1 MPEILLPGKGTV
13 KKIRKENEAMVEEKD
28 YYMRVV
34 HELVR
39 TLIRLVF
46 RKEIDK
52 DEEKMVPLEVLEQYK
67 KLTAMID
74 DGQINE
80 AENLLLDGMEVDS
93 GAYFELTLLFY
104 EKLNAKTDEFLEEHD
119 YSREEVLDGIKYV
132 VDFYGYGSLMD
143 AFVDENALK

>member
-1 MPEILLPGKGTV
+1 MPEILFPGKGAA

-93 GAYFELTLLFY
+93 RAYFELTLLFY

>member
-1 MPEILLPGKGTV
+1 
-13 KKIRKENEAMVEEKD
+13 MVEEKD

-52 DEEKMVPLEVLEQYK
+52 DEEKTVPLEVLEQYK

-80 AENLLLDGMEVDS
+80 AENLLLDGMEADS
-93 GAYFELTLLFY
+93 RAYFELTLLFY

>member
-1 MPEILLPGKGTV
+1 MPEILFPGKGAA

-52 DEEKMVPLEVLEQYK
+52 DEEKTVPLEVLEQYK

-93 GAYFELTLLFY
+93 RAYFELTLLFY

>member
-1 MPEILLPGKGTV
+1 
-13 KKIRKENEAMVEEKD
+13 MVEEKD

-52 DEEKMVPLEVLEQYK
+52 DEEKTVPLEVLEQYK

-93 GAYFELTLLFY
+93 RAYFELTLLFY

>member
-13 KKIRKENEAMVEEKD
+13 KKIRKENEAMVDEKD

-52 DEEKMVPLEVLEQYK
+52 DEEKTVPLEVLEQYK

-93 GAYFELTLLFY
+93 RAYFELTLLFY

>member
-1 MPEILLPGKGTV
+1 MPEILFPGKGAA

-46 RKEIDK
+46 RKDIDK
-52 DEEKMVPLEVLEQYK
+52 DEEKTVPLEVLEQYK

-93 GAYFELTLLFY
+93 RAYFELTLLFY

>member
-52 DEEKMVPLEVLEQYK
+52 DEEKTVPLEVLEQYK
-67 KLTAMID
+67 RLTDMID
-74 DGQINE
+74 EGQINE

-93 GAYFELTLLFY
+93 RAYFELTLLFY

>member
-46 RKEIDK
+46 RKDIDK
-52 DEEKMVPLEVLEQYK
+52 DEEKTVPLEVLEQYK
-67 KLTAMID
+67 RLTDMID

-80 AENLLLDGMEVDS
+80 AENLLLDGMEADS
-93 GAYFELTLLFY
+93 RAYFELTLLFY

>member
-93 GAYFELTLLFY
+93 RAYFELALMFY
-104 EKLNAKTDEFLEEHD
+104 EKLNGKTDEFLEEHD

-132 VDFYGYGSLMD
+132 VDYYGYGSLMD
-143 AFVDENALK
+143 AFVDENALQ

>member
-1 MPEILLPGKGTV
+1 
-13 KKIRKENEAMVEEKD
+13 MVEEKD

-46 RKEIDK
+46 RKDIDK
-52 DEEKMVPLEVLEQYK
+52 DEEKTVPLEVLEQYK

-93 GAYFELTLLFY
+93 RAYFELTLLFY